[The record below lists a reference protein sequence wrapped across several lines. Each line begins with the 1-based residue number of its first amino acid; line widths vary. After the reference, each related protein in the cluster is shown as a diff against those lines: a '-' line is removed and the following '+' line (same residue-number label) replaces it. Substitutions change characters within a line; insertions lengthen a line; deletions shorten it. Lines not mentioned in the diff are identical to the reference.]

1 LQADLNETAPALALA
16 RALVDLPEGRF
27 PVAWASDGMSTR
39 LPHLARTPEV
49 VNLLAYDV
57 LLRSQNQDVDGALST
72 CRALLN
78 ACRAIG
84 DEPAAVSQRLRIDIR
99 ATACQQVELALAHG
113 QASEAVL
120 ATLQDSLDAEEA
132 EPLLV
137 TGIKGERALMD
148 RFLTSVESGAFTPRQ
163 VRKTSFFSTVLY
175 LFRHSTTARAAH
187 LRFCNRAEELATRPV
202 VEQLDGFR
210 QLDRTTAGFPPE
222 LQTLVPAMLRLATAF
237 HGSRARLR
245 CATVALAAERYR
257 LARGTWPPA
266 LEALRPDFLA
276 TVPSDPFDGAPLPYR
291 RLDDGI
297 VIYSVGEDGR
307 DDGGETESTSSPRAS
322 RNLGFRLWDPPGR
335 HRPASDR

>member
-1 LQADLNETAPALALA
+1 MAQA
-16 RALVDLPEGRF
+16 RALVDRPGGRF
-27 PVAWASDGMSTR
+27 PVAWASDGISTR
-39 LPHLARTPEV
+39 LPQLARTREV

-57 LLRSQNQDVDGALST
+57 LLRSQNRDTDGALST
-72 CRALLN
+72 CRALLS
-78 ACRAIG
+78 ACRALG
-84 DEPAAVSQRLRIDIR
+84 DEPAAVSQRLRIDLR

-120 ATLQDSLDAEEA
+120 ATLQGSLDAEEA

-148 RFLTSVESGAFTPRQ
+148 RFLTSVEAGAFTPKQ
-163 VRKTSFFSTVLY
+163 VRKTSSFSIVLY

-202 VEQLDGFR
+202 AEQLDGFR
-210 QLDRTTAGFPPE
+210 QLDRTTADFPPD
-222 LQTLVPAMLRLATAF
+222 LRTLVPAMLRLATAF
-237 HGSRARLR
+237 HESRARLR
-245 CATVALAAERYR
+245 CATVALAAERHR

-276 TVPSDPFDGAPLPYR
+276 QVPSDPFDGAPLRYR

-297 VIYSVGEDGR
+297 VISSVGEDGR
-307 DDGGETESTSSPRAS
+307 DDGGETESTSPSGTGRD
-322 RNLGFRLWDPPGR
+322 LGFRLWDPPVR
-335 HRPASDR
+335 HKPATDP